1 MYRYLIGK
9 GADVNVYSG
18 QGYTCLHQAALSDQP
33 EIISLLIS
41 HGADVNAQDEE
52 ELSPLHVAARDGY
65 GECVMLLVK
74 AGANVRMVNCE
85 KKTAKDLADMATEA
99 DTVAFLQSCEN
110 GLIPDKAPQKKVII
124 SADILSLPS
133 CLVIA
138 GEGSDCTQGDCG
150 PCRLGTRIT
159 GKTSS
164 MKLLTTKPMIKI

>member
-1 MYRYLIGK
+1 MILRYLISK

-74 AGANVRMVNCE
+74 AGADVRMINCE
-85 KKTAKDLADMATEA
+85 KKTPKDLADMATEA

-110 GLIPDKAPQKKVII
+110 GLIPDKAPQKKVCIAAHI
-124 SADILSLPS
+124 SSYPLHP
-133 CLVIA
+133 
-138 GEGSDCTQGDCG
+138 
-150 PCRLGTRIT
+150 
-159 GKTSS
+159 
-164 MKLLTTKPMIKI
+164 

>member
-1 MYRYLIGK
+1 MILRYLISK

-74 AGANVRMVNCE
+74 AGADVRMINCE
-85 KKTAKDLADMATEA
+85 KKTPKDLADMATEA

-110 GLIPDKAPQKKVII
+110 GLIPDKAPQKKV
-124 SADILSLPS
+124 
-133 CLVIA
+133 CIA
-138 GEGSDCTQGDCG
+138 AQPIFHIFYFS
-150 PCRLGTRIT
+150 
-159 GKTSS
+159 
-164 MKLLTTKPMIKI
+164 

>member
-1 MYRYLIGK
+1 M
-9 GADVNVYSG
+9 YSG

-41 HGADVNAQDEE
+41 HGADVNAQDDE

-110 GLIPDKAPQKKVII
+110 GLIPDKPPQKKVCIAAHFII
-124 SADILSLPS
+124 FSISHCCRKELRLNTRRLWCP
-133 CLVIA
+133 LA
-138 GEGSDCTQGDCG
+138 GDRDNE
-150 PCRLGTRIT
+150 
-159 GKTSS
+159 
-164 MKLLTTKPMIKI
+164 

>member
-1 MYRYLIGK
+1 MISK

-74 AGANVRMVNCE
+74 AGADVRMINCE

-110 GLIPDKAPQKKVII
+110 GLIPDKAPQKKVCIAAHI
-124 SADILSLPS
+124 SYLL
-133 CLVIA
+133 LLMIA
-138 GEGSDCTQGDCG
+138 GESSD
-150 PCRLGTRIT
+150 
-159 GKTSS
+159 
-164 MKLLTTKPMIKI
+164 